1 MYVVQAFHL
10 KFVEQKLESN
20 VGKWNVHV
28 MQLSETKRHM
38 DRAALLK
45 FWEVLDRSAL
55 SNYRLLSV
63 RLFKM
68 PISYEISTISL
79 KNLEKSGHFCATDK
93 KWASTV
99 THVAAFYRVGGW
111 FHNTALRKWRGRE
124 VVWIQQ
130 FFLYADE

>member
-1 MYVVQAFHL
+1 MHVVQAFHL

-55 SNYRLLSV
+55 SNYYRLLSV

-68 PISYEISTISL
+68 PITYEISTISL

-93 KWASTV
+93 KWAFHRHTRGCFLQSK
-99 THVAAFYRVGGW
+99 RVVSL
-111 FHNTALRKWRGRE
+111 HCPP
-124 VVWIQQ
+124 
-130 FFLYADE
+130 